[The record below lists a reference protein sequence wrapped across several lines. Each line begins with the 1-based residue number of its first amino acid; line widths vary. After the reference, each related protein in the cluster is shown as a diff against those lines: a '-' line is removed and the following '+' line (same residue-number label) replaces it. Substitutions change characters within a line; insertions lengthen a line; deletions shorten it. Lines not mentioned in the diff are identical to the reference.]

1 MDVEELASDVRRA
14 RGFDDPAA
22 FVEMMETSAT
32 TGLRM
37 PENWFRY
44 YSDVHAGKHLAR
56 SNRMLFLSITSK
68 MSGC

>member
-32 TGLRM
+32 TGLQDAGELVQVLLGCSRGQAFG
-37 PENWFRY
+37 PIKQ
-44 YSDVHAGKHLAR
+44 DVVPFHYFKDE
-56 SNRMLFLSITSK
+56 
-68 MSGC
+68 

>member
-32 TGLRM
+32 TGLQDAGELVQVLLGCSCGQAFG
-37 PENWFRY
+37 PIKQ
-44 YSDVHAGKHLAR
+44 DVVPFHYLKDE
-56 SNRMLFLSITSK
+56 
-68 MSGC
+68 

>member
-32 TGLRM
+32 TGLQDAGELVQVLLGGSRGQAFG
-37 PENWFRY
+37 PIKQ
-44 YSDVHAGKHLAR
+44 DVVPFHYFKDE
-56 SNRMLFLSITSK
+56 
-68 MSGC
+68 